1 MERYVNDFI
10 KYSIMNC
17 DGAYSGDYKKANYAN
32 DKLRKIEKALV
43 ELGEAEKFIDEIIYT
58 VEDQRVLGWI
68 CSYAIEI
75 NYNLPRMEKI
85 LKNIIRT
92 SKTLGA
98 FEAEIM
104 LKIIANKK
112 KKEKN

>member
-17 DGAYSGDYKKANYAN
+17 DSAHNGDSRKANYAN
-32 DKLRKIEKALV
+32 DKLRKIEKLLK
-43 ELGEAEKFIDEIIYT
+43 ESGEAEKFIDKIIFMT
-58 VEDQRVLGWI
+58 NDRRVLAWI
-68 CSYAIEI
+68 CSYAMEVD
-75 NYNLPRMEKI
+75 YDLPRIRKI
-85 LKNIIRT
+85 LLDVTRKSDDLT
-92 SKTLGA
+92 A
-98 FEAEIM
+98 FEAKTM

>member
-10 KYSIMNC
+10 KYSILNC
-17 DGAYSGDYKKANYAN
+17 DAAYSGDSRKANYAN
-32 DKLRKIEKALV
+32 DKLRKIEKLLK
-43 ELGEAEKFIDEIIYT
+43 ESGEAERFIDKIISMT
-58 VEDQRVLGWI
+58 NDRRVLAWI

-75 NYNLPRMEKI
+75 NYNLSRMEKI

-92 SKTLGA
+92 SKTLDA

-112 KKEKN
+112 KKEN

>member
-1 MERYVNDFI
+1 
-10 KYSIMNC
+10 MNC
-17 DGAYSGDYKKANYAN
+17 DSAYDGNSRKANYAN
-32 DKLRKIEKALV
+32 DKLRKIEMTLK
-43 ELGEAEKFIDEIIYT
+43 ELGEAEKFIDEVIST
-58 VEDQRVLGWI
+58 TKDPRVLGWI

-92 SKTLGA
+92 SKTLDA